1 MSEDRK
7 TPVRPGRGLG
17 RGLSAL
23 LGEAPARPAGGE
35 TPASAPTPATASAGA
50 GPNAAELEALR
61 RESYRV
67 PIEFLRPG
75 RYQPRRVFDEE
86 PLAQLAQS
94 IREKGLLQPILAR
107 QTGKDSY
114 EILAGERRW
123 RAAQLAKLHEV
134 PVVLREFTDREALEI
149 ALIENLQRQD
159 LSPVEEAQGYA
170 RLRDEFNATQAEL
183 AEALGKSRSHITN
196 TLRLLELPEKVRA
209 LLDAGNL
216 TAGHAR
222 ALLGVKDIEAMA
234 QRAADEGLSVR
245 QVEKLA
251 QAASG
256 APRAPST
263 PSGAKKK
270 GWSEHTLPIAT
281 NMPKSADVKALEKQ
295 LEEALGLRIDIAQR
309 GDERTQVSLFCDDYE
324 QLDDVVAR
332 LTRAPRGS

>member
-7 TPVRPGRGLG
+7 SPSRPTRGLG

-23 LGEAPARPAGGE
+23 LGDGAPNPPTAAAQPPA
-35 TPASAPTPATASAGA
+35 ATASPATHA
-50 GPNAAELEALR
+50 GPTAAELDALR
-61 RESYRV
+61 RESYMV
-67 PIEFLRPG
+67 PIEFLKPG
-75 RYQPRRVFDEE
+75 RFQPRRLFDEDA
-86 PLAQLAQS
+86 LAQLAQS
-94 IREKGLLQPILAR
+94 IRERGLLQPFLAR

-170 RLRDEFNATQAEL
+170 RLRDEFKATQADL
-183 AEALGKSRSHITN
+183 ADVLGKSRSHITN
-196 TLRLLELPEKVRA
+196 MLRLLELPEKVRA
-209 LLDAGNL
+209 LLDAGRL

-222 ALLGVKDIEAMA
+222 ALIGVKDIGALA
-234 QRAADEGLSVR
+234 QKVADEGLSVR
-245 QVEKLA
+245 QVEKMV
-251 QAASG
+251 QTSVG
-256 APRAPST
+256 GPRAPSHG
-263 PSGAKKK
+263 SAAKKK

-281 NMPKSADVKALEKQ
+281 NMPKSADVKALEMQ
-295 LEEALGLRIDIAQR
+295 LEEALGLRIDIAAR
-309 GDERTQVSLFCDDYE
+309 GDERTQVTLFCDDYE

-332 LTRAPRGS
+332 LSKAPRA